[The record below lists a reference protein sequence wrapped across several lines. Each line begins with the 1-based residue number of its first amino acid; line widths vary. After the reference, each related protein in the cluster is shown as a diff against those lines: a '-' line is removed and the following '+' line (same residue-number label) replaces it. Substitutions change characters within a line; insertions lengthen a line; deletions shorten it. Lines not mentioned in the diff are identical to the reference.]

1 MIGARNSDIHIN
13 YRACNNNNSGHTP
26 TDWYWRQGSSNSW
39 AHFNVGN
46 LNANGNIVATGN
58 VTAYSDARL
67 KTNVNTINEALG
79 IVGKLRGVS
88 FDWKESGK
96 HSIGVIA
103 QEVEAV
109 LPELV
114 ETIEENIG
122 TKEEPNYREVK
133 TVDYGKIVGVL
144 INAIN
149 ELKAEVD
156 ELKGGK

>member
-1 MIGARNSDIHIN
+1 MRTA
-13 YRACNNNNSGHTP
+13 HTGQ
-26 TDWYWRQGSSNSW
+26 Y
-39 AHFNVGN
+39 HGN
-46 LNANGNIVATGN
+46 LYFRRGSDGSNRLNVDSTGNVTASGN
-58 VTAYSDARL
+58 VTAYSDAKL
-67 KTNVNTINEALG
+67 KTNVNTINEALS

-122 TKEEPNYREVK
+122 TKEEPEYREVK
-133 TVDYGKIVGVL
+133 TVDYGKMVGVL

-149 ELKAEVD
+149 ELKEEVE
-156 ELKGGK
+156 ELKNAKITG